1 MRQVLSI
8 TLLQFRL
15 ALKSKGTVAMVFGMP
30 LLLTLIFGLLIGG
43 GSDGSG
49 GQTFPL
55 AVVDSDASFAS
66 QKLVEAL
73 REEKTI
79 GLRVARNEEVTRL
92 FADKV
97 IAAAVIIPSGFE
109 DDLSAGASPEVKLVA
124 PPGGNLQLAVWPV
137 ISREAARVAEDYRL
151 ARRIAADPASAAAL
165 QAAYD
170 RVTRER
176 QALGIS
182 TSHERVQRAK
192 AKPDQRLSN
201 LGERA
206 LGFTVMFV
214 MMLVF
219 SMSGVILQ
227 ERQRGTWGR
236 LLVTPT
242 ARASVLTGYL
252 LSFFVTGLFQFAV
265 LVGASSLLFR
275 ISWGPLLPLAVMAA
289 AFILCSAGMGLFVA
303 GIVRT
308 YEQQQVV
315 GVLFVNATSMLGGV
329 YWPLELVSDAMRRIG
344 YLTPQ
349 AWAMEGF
356 REVMLRGGAWSGL
369 VRPLIVLLALA
380 AIFMTA
386 GLARV
391 RYE

>member
-1 MRQVLSI
+1 M
-8 TLLQFRL
+8 
-15 ALKSKGTVAMVFGMP
+15 
-30 LLLTLIFGLLIGG
+30 
-43 GSDGSG
+43 
-49 GQTFPL
+49 
-55 AVVDSDASFAS
+55 
-66 QKLVEAL
+66 
-73 REEKTI
+73 
-79 GLRVARNEEVTRL
+79 RVARNEEVTRL

-124 PPGGNLQLAVWPV
+124 PPGGNLQLVVWPV

-192 AKPDQRLSN
+192 AKADQRLSN

-275 ISWGPLLPLAVMAA
+275 ISWGPLLQLAVMAA
-289 AFILCSAGMGLFVA
+289 AFILCSAGMGMFVA

-349 AWAMEGF
+349 AWAMDGF